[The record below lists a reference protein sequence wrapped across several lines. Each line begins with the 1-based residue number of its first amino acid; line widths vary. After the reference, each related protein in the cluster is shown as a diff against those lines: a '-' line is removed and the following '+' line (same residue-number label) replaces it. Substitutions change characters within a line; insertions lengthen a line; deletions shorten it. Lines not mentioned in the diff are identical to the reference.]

1 MCKYN
6 CLILPSH
13 RWFVFTFPHLWFS
26 RLVNIFF
33 LSIPH
38 FRRCGSCGLR
48 PFVCPSLSLFRRY
61 NGIIWY
67 NFALLISWTMIHIT
81 FRWNTFICSVVHVIS
96 WYLMIFHRWIVGHVS
111 LITTSKSQ
119 SPSQSA
125 LTLVPNTSKPFEAA
139 HRIHLVLAC
148 HLGPL
153 IWAPSLKT

>member
-1 MCKYN
+1 MIILPVYYMIVYWIFVFSIDFFVCILGTFIHVYIYMCKYN

-13 RWFVFTFPHLWFS
+13 RWFAFTFPHLWFS
-26 RLVNIFF
+26 RLVDIYL

-81 FRWNTFICSVVHVIS
+81 FRWNTFISSVVHVIS
-96 WYLMIFHRWIVGHVS
+96 WYLMIFHRWTVGHFS

-119 SPSQSA
+119 SP
-125 LTLVPNTSKPFEAA
+125 
-139 HRIHLVLAC
+139 
-148 HLGPL
+148 
-153 IWAPSLKT
+153 W

>member
-1 MCKYN
+1 MIVYWIFVFSIDFFVCILGTFIHVYIYINICICEYN

-13 RWFVFTFPHLWFS
+13 RWFAFTFPHLWFS

-96 WYLMIFHRWIVGHVS
+96 WYFINGSDIFLW
-111 LITTSKSQ
+111 Q
-119 SPSQSA
+119 P
-125 LTLVPNTSKPFEAA
+125 P
-139 HRIHLVLAC
+139 
-148 HLGPL
+148 
-153 IWAPSLKT
+153 PSLNLHRNRPP